1 VFWTYNWGWTPEEN
15 RLALIRSLPSDI
27 TVQATFEMFE
37 QRQREN
43 ITSVCVD
50 YTLSFEGPG
59 KYFAGEAQA
68 VHERGLRL
76 YTMSNTAGLTWDFGV
91 IPYQPAPFQWDR
103 RWQNLLKARQDW
115 GLSGLMESHH
125 YGWWPSFV
133 SELAKN
139 AFWSGGEPTED
150 RARAI
155 ARRDFGPEAAPLV
168 VDAWH
173 DWSEATRDYVPTN
186 EDQYGPFRVGP
197 SYPMLFRQVVNLPQ
211 AWYAMFGNSIIDPDY
226 RPHESARQSPGPAR
240 FPVEIRSLERMEQ
253 RWEQGLAKLER
264 ALEVTPERKRAGLEE
279 MINLGRF
286 IIHCLRTTIHL
297 KQWWL
302 LKHELFG
309 EADPARAN
317 ALLDQMVELAEREIA
332 NAQETIPLVERDS
345 RLGFEPSMEY
355 MTDRRH
361 LEWKI
366 AVVRRVV
373 DHEIAQYRK
382 ALALVGR

>member
-1 VFWTYNWGWTPEEN
+1 
-15 RLALIRSLPSDI
+15 
-27 TVQATFEMFE
+27 
-37 QRQREN
+37 
-43 ITSVCVD
+43 
-50 YTLSFEGPG
+50 
-59 KYFAGEAQA
+59 
-68 VHERGLRL
+68 
-76 YTMSNTAGLTWDFGV
+76 
-91 IPYQPAPFQWDR
+91 
-103 RWQNLLKARQDW
+103 
-115 GLSGLMESHH
+115 
-125 YGWWPSFV
+125 
-133 SELAKN
+133 
-139 AFWSGGEPTED
+139 
-150 RARAI
+150 
-155 ARRDFGPEAAPLV
+155 
-168 VDAWH
+168 
-173 DWSEATRDYVPTN
+173 
-186 EDQYGPFRVGP
+186 
-197 SYPMLFRQVVNLPQ
+197 MLFRQVVNLPQ

-226 RPHESARQSPGPAR
+226 RPTRAPVSRPPAR

-253 RWEQGLAKLER
+253 RWER
-264 ALEVTPERKRAGLEE
+264 AGEAGASPEVTPERKRRVRGDKPGPVHHPLSAY
-279 MINLGRF
+279 
-286 IIHCLRTTIHL
+286 HHPPQ
-297 KQWWL
+297 QWWL